1 MLALGGSLGSRL
13 MKEFDPEQIRT
24 FADTASSLNEIDP
37 AFLEDL
43 VEEFSFEMNKP
54 VQLRGGDH
62 QTRAFL
68 TQALPADQV
77 SQILGA
83 EAASFTPVWQKFAAG
98 TENTLA
104 PYLLD
109 EHPQTITYILTKLDL
124 ELSAKI
130 VSVLPRGLRDS
141 VTRRLLKMQSVAD
154 EPGRLVQICLQEDLL
169 TQADT
174 GLEKEGRARM
184 ATLLNKM
191 EKEQVEVILDGL
203 KAVRPLEA
211 AALRRMLFSFDDILK
226 LEQKY
231 RLILFDKV
239 QTEQVMLALRGTE
252 GELKETILASLGAR
266 ARRMIEA
273 ELNGAETDVT
283 KEVAAARRSIAET
296 ALKLAANGEISIGEP
311 ESDETAKAAA

>member
-1 MLALGGSLGSRL
+1 
-13 MKEFDPEQIRT
+13 
-24 FADTASSLNEIDP
+24 
-37 AFLEDL
+37 
-43 VEEFSFEMNKP
+43 
-54 VQLRGGDH
+54 
-62 QTRAFL
+62 
-68 TQALPADQV
+68 
-77 SQILGA
+77 
-83 EAASFTPVWQKFAAG
+83 
-98 TENTLA
+98 
-104 PYLLD
+104 
-109 EHPQTITYILTKLDL
+109 
-124 ELSAKI
+124 
-130 VSVLPRGLRDS
+130 
-141 VTRRLLKMQSVAD
+141 
-154 EPGRLVQICLQEDLL
+154 
-169 TQADT
+169 
-174 GLEKEGRARM
+174 M

-283 KEVAAARRSIAET
+283 KEVGAARRSIAET